1 MIVQI
6 FANTLSP
13 LTKTNKQ
20 SVRAVLIRAAAIVIQ
35 NKSCEQKVDKDWI
48 KNESLV
54 FTSRTCITITIFK
67 VDWEIRTRMD

>member
-6 FANTLSP
+6 FANILSP

-20 SVRAVLIRAAAIVIQ
+20 SVQAVLIRVAAIVIQ

-48 KNESLV
+48 K
-54 FTSRTCITITIFK
+54 K
-67 VDWEIRTRMD
+67 